1 MYDLPLTDNRRRPA
15 TRGADVRPVREAIIL
30 LCGLESPG
38 RVVQAREDEP
48 AARFRSRQGRR
59 GLVRKLAHPPY
70 AVGLSRIGHARRLG
84 AGPDAARSRLDL
96 HVERDGLG
104 SAEEHTSELQSLL
117 RLSYAALCLRNK

>member
-1 MYDLPLTDNRRRPA
+1 MYDLPLTDNRRRPE
-15 TRGADVRPVREAIIL
+15 TRGADVRPGREAIIL

-70 AVGLSRIGHARRLG
+70 AVGLSRIGHARRLELG
-84 AGPDAARSRLDL
+84 RASGR
-96 HVERDGLG
+96 ERMGK
-104 SAEEHTSELQSLL
+104 SV
-117 RLSYAALCLRNK
+117 